1 MDDQENKQ
9 PDSERAANA
18 RHTRSAL
25 DSYRKAVALKYDGHT
40 APEVTATGTGSVAAE
55 IIELARANGIPLYE
69 NTELTEMLSLLDL
82 GEKIP
87 QELYLIIAQIIALA
101 YNLKPGS
108 GMSQPW
114 KI

>member
-1 MDDQENKQ
+1 MDDTHNTN
-9 PDSERAANA
+9 PDNEHSATDRKN
-18 RHTRSAL
+18 RSAL

-40 APEVTATGTGSVAAE
+40 APEVTATGTGSLAAE
-55 IIELARANGIPLYE
+55 IIELARAHGIPLYE

-87 QELYLIIAQIIALA
+87 QELYLVIAQIIALA

-108 GMSQPW
+108 AINHQE
-114 KI
+114 I

>member
-1 MDDQENKQ
+1 MNDKTSPGENNQ
-9 PDSERAANA
+9 PTSNA
-18 RHTRSAL
+18 RQTRSAL
-25 DSYRKAVALKYDGHT
+25 DSYRKAVALKYDGYT
-40 APEVTATGTGSVAAE
+40 APEVTASGTGSVAAE

-108 GMSQPW
+108 GISQHES
-114 KI
+114 